1 MHHAREV
8 CSMSCTGYPFKPCS
22 LCTSVG
28 GASSHAGHTNMRTQ
42 NLENLNPPITR
53 QGGLAGEGVSQHES
67 SRLISCSSAPKRYGG
82 SNRDTQNQ
90 CSVLSVFSP
99 PAAVR
104 QWHSQSVS
112 NLSISMDCR
121 GVQPCRCV
129 TVCVRVGGGGSSTGG
144 VDNFNSFSSPC
155 EC

>member
-8 CSMSCTGYPFKPCS
+8 CSMSCTGYAFKPCS

-99 PAAVR
+99 PAGQCRLR
-104 QWHSQSVS
+104 QCGSGTHNRFRIFRFQY
-112 NLSISMDCR
+112 R
-121 GVQPCRCV
+121 TAGAQPCR
-129 TVCVRVGGGGSSTGG
+129 VCHRV
-144 VDNFNSFSSPC
+144 C
-155 EC
+155 ACRRRRQQHWRR